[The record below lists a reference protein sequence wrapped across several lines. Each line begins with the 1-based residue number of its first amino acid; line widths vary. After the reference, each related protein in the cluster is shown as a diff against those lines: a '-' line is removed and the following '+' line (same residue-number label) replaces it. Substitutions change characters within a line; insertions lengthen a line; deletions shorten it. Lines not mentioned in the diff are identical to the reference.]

1 MLPFRSRCAA
11 SSGQS
16 ASCAFQFGTCAFPVA
31 NLHERIPFLIH
42 RLCELFV
49 NEILNNF
56 TSHMHLALLVYVQTF
71 QIPN

>member
-16 ASCAFQFGTCAFPVA
+16 ASCAFQFSTGAFPVA
-31 NLHERIPFLIH
+31 NLHERLPFPFH

-49 NEILNNF
+49 NEFLNNF
-56 TSHMHLALLVYVQTF
+56 TSSKRLVLLVYVQTF
-71 QIPN
+71 KIPN